1 MLFYARE
8 DPKQRWK
15 HLMAISDGKLV
26 LFEMVPAILA
36 GWNCERTTVQGA
48 DAWGSMTAAS
58 IVAFKEQSGDDLLR
72 SATAGETE
80 WMTSKIVE

>member
-1 MLFYARE
+1 MLFCARE

-36 GWNCERTTVQGA
+36 GWNCARTTVQGA
-48 DAWGSMTAAS
+48 EAWNSMNAAS
-58 IVAFKEQSGDDLLR
+58 IVAFKERSGDNLLR
-72 SATAGETE
+72 PATSGEVE
-80 WMTSKIVE
+80 WMRSKM